1 MRVLIILFFALLFSM
16 NAKAEWIKVAESNYG
31 QTFYVDINTLY
42 EREGRVFFWE
52 LIDYKNK
59 DEYGDHSAK
68 IYIEGDCANYRFKW
82 LKLSYHK
89 YPMAEDKVA
98 NQIPS
103 ETLKNWQYPEMNST
117 SMTVLNY
124 VCKNKGVTL

>member
-1 MRVLIILFFALLFSM
+1 MRVLIILLFALLFSV

-31 QTFYVDINTLY
+31 QTFYVDINTMY

-117 SMTVLNY
+117 SMKVLNY

>member
-1 MRVLIILFFALLFSM
+1 MRILIILFFALLFSM

-82 LKLSYHK
+82 LKF
-89 YPMAEDKVA
+89 AD
-98 NQIPS
+98 
-103 ETLKNWQYPEMNST
+103 
-117 SMTVLNY
+117 
-124 VCKNKGVTL
+124 C

>member
-1 MRVLIILFFALLFSM
+1 MYF
-16 NAKAEWIKVAESNYG
+16 
-31 QTFYVDINTLY
+31 
-42 EREGRVFFWE
+42 
-52 LIDYKNK
+52 
-59 DEYGDHSAK
+59 
-68 IYIEGDCANYRFKW
+68 EGDCVNYRFKW